1 MTAAKSVQLKY
12 AAADFESDQQ
22 WLWLNCHFVIKY
34 YYQIYL
40 NQILEMY
47 TCAGLIIYKS
57 NFILLN
63 ISYPNE
69 HLECGQNGAAT
80 AIPTALQ
87 RAGVI
92 PTQSALHF
100 TPWQTCSFR
109 HKFDFPGTHSS
120 HAAIRRKD

>member
-22 WLWLNCHFVIKY
+22 GLWLNCHFVIKY

-63 ISYPNE
+63 ISYQNE

-80 AIPTALQ
+80 AIPTALL

-92 PTQSALHF
+92 PSYMYSIMGF
-100 TPWQTCSFR
+100 CP
-109 HKFDFPGTHSS
+109 
-120 HAAIRRKD
+120 

>member
-1 MTAAKSVQLKY
+1 
-12 AAADFESDQQ
+12 
-22 WLWLNCHFVIKY
+22 
-34 YYQIYL
+34 
-40 NQILEMY
+40 MY

-63 ISYPNE
+63 ISYQNE

-92 PTQSALHF
+92 PNKRCFKMCVDFVCRMPFFHVIIAHIFITKIICETQV
-100 TPWQTCSFR
+100 
-109 HKFDFPGTHSS
+109 
-120 HAAIRRKD
+120 

>member
-1 MTAAKSVQLKY
+1 
-12 AAADFESDQQ
+12 
-22 WLWLNCHFVIKY
+22 
-34 YYQIYL
+34 
-40 NQILEMY
+40 MY

-63 ISYPNE
+63 ISYQNE

-92 PTQSALHF
+92 PTDYHMIDYLNNYS
-100 TPWQTCSFR
+100 
-109 HKFDFPGTHSS
+109 
-120 HAAIRRKD
+120 

>member
-1 MTAAKSVQLKY
+1 
-12 AAADFESDQQ
+12 
-22 WLWLNCHFVIKY
+22 
-34 YYQIYL
+34 
-40 NQILEMY
+40 MY

-63 ISYPNE
+63 ISYQNE

-92 PTQSALHF
+92 PNNIGLETEN
-100 TPWQTCSFR
+100 SF
-109 HKFDFPGTHSS
+109 
-120 HAAIRRKD
+120 

>member
-1 MTAAKSVQLKY
+1 
-12 AAADFESDQQ
+12 
-22 WLWLNCHFVIKY
+22 
-34 YYQIYL
+34 
-40 NQILEMY
+40 MY

-63 ISYPNE
+63 ISYQNE

-92 PTQSALHF
+92 PNLSSLAKASSWDDTMCLTQLPEVVNTTISQECIANE
-100 TPWQTCSFR
+100 
-109 HKFDFPGTHSS
+109 
-120 HAAIRRKD
+120 

>member
-1 MTAAKSVQLKY
+1 
-12 AAADFESDQQ
+12 
-22 WLWLNCHFVIKY
+22 
-34 YYQIYL
+34 
-40 NQILEMY
+40 MY

-63 ISYPNE
+63 ISYQNE

-92 PTQSALHF
+92 PITTADDSNIY
-100 TPWQTCSFR
+100 R
-109 HKFDFPGTHSS
+109 HIKQQLL
-120 HAAIRRKD
+120 

>member
-1 MTAAKSVQLKY
+1 
-12 AAADFESDQQ
+12 
-22 WLWLNCHFVIKY
+22 
-34 YYQIYL
+34 
-40 NQILEMY
+40 MY

-63 ISYPNE
+63 ISYQNE

-92 PTQSALHF
+92 PNNSNY
-100 TPWQTCSFR
+100 
-109 HKFDFPGTHSS
+109 
-120 HAAIRRKD
+120 AIVIASNMVIKR

>member
-1 MTAAKSVQLKY
+1 
-12 AAADFESDQQ
+12 
-22 WLWLNCHFVIKY
+22 
-34 YYQIYL
+34 
-40 NQILEMY
+40 MY

-63 ISYPNE
+63 ISYQNE

-92 PTQSALHF
+92 PTF
-100 TPWQTCSFR
+100 T
-109 HKFDFPGTHSS
+109 KL
-120 HAAIRRKD
+120 

>member
-1 MTAAKSVQLKY
+1 
-12 AAADFESDQQ
+12 
-22 WLWLNCHFVIKY
+22 
-34 YYQIYL
+34 
-40 NQILEMY
+40 MY

-63 ISYPNE
+63 ISYQNE

-92 PTQSALHF
+92 PNKSKINFSYPTE
-100 TPWQTCSFR
+100 R
-109 HKFDFPGTHSS
+109 HGKGENSQVS
-120 HAAIRRKD
+120 IY

>member
-1 MTAAKSVQLKY
+1 
-12 AAADFESDQQ
+12 
-22 WLWLNCHFVIKY
+22 
-34 YYQIYL
+34 
-40 NQILEMY
+40 MY

-63 ISYPNE
+63 ISYQNE

-92 PTQSALHF
+92 PIIITTGNLKKAADYSWYGT
-100 TPWQTCSFR
+100 TPG
-109 HKFDFPGTHSS
+109 P
-120 HAAIRRKD
+120 

>member
-1 MTAAKSVQLKY
+1 
-12 AAADFESDQQ
+12 
-22 WLWLNCHFVIKY
+22 
-34 YYQIYL
+34 
-40 NQILEMY
+40 MY

-63 ISYPNE
+63 ISYQNE

-92 PTQSALHF
+92 PNINALQFIFGVIYKLSLKQNSRVVSVLKGTQIH
-100 TPWQTCSFR
+100 T
-109 HKFDFPGTHSS
+109 
-120 HAAIRRKD
+120 

>member
-22 WLWLNCHFVIKY
+22 GLWLNCHFVIKY

-63 ISYPNE
+63 ISYQNE

-80 AIPTALQ
+80 AIPTALL

-92 PTQSALHF
+92 PNLSLA
-100 TPWQTCSFR
+100 
-109 HKFDFPGTHSS
+109 
-120 HAAIRRKD
+120 

>member
-1 MTAAKSVQLKY
+1 
-12 AAADFESDQQ
+12 
-22 WLWLNCHFVIKY
+22 
-34 YYQIYL
+34 
-40 NQILEMY
+40 MY

-63 ISYPNE
+63 ISYQNE

-92 PTQSALHF
+92 PNSIRVFCGGFAGLTL
-100 TPWQTCSFR
+100 
-109 HKFDFPGTHSS
+109 
-120 HAAIRRKD
+120 AIRQFAIGESRRCLAEQNQALSPIWRIQITDALKI

>member
-1 MTAAKSVQLKY
+1 
-12 AAADFESDQQ
+12 
-22 WLWLNCHFVIKY
+22 
-34 YYQIYL
+34 
-40 NQILEMY
+40 MY

-63 ISYPNE
+63 ISYQNE

-92 PTQSALHF
+92 PTDMVPKESGFNQSEM
-100 TPWQTCSFR
+100 TS
-109 HKFDFPGTHSS
+109 G
-120 HAAIRRKD
+120 